1 MINIWTNSLKS
12 KHTDSTGSINIFLLV
27 QFMGKSRKNQYLQ
40 YLSFDLGQLL
50 LFITKFV
57 KKFLSNE
64 IALFFTD
71 FLIFTFMCQSKI
83 NIQSVSFETW
93 KKKIIPTK
101 WQIQGGY
108 ANFTILRIIFPFS
121 EIQTLNKLRPLGEN

>member
-12 KHTDSTGSINIFLLV
+12 KHTESTGSINIFSASPIH
-27 QFMGKSRKNQYLQ
+27 GKKPEKPIFAISFIWFRTTTTFHNKICKEVSYQWNSIIFHRFLDIYVYVPIKNKYTEC
-40 YLSFDLGQLL
+40 
-50 LFITKFV
+50 FIWN
-57 KKFLSNE
+57 L
-64 IALFFTD
+64 
-71 FLIFTFMCQSKI
+71 
-83 NIQSVSFETW
+83 